1 VQIDKNDMLELGN
14 IVASAVVEALEKRN
28 LIGNASASENPKTE
42 KTAYQKTEQLLYNYT
57 GFQKIKDERL
67 QEIEEL
73 RVHGVPQKCGGVNEY
88 VDKGGMPQGI
98 TLPEE
103 ATENAIRNVEASIAE
118 LVGVIN
124 MIDKCLYSLRNDPY
138 YKIIELR
145 YFEGRTQEDIALT
158 LKCSQ
163 VTISNNKNRLVR
175 EMALRLFPNQ
185 VIKEYLA

>member
-1 VQIDKNDMLELGN
+1 MQMDKNDMIEFGN
-14 IVASAVVEALEKRN
+14 IVANAVVEALEKRQ
-28 LIGNASASENPKTE
+28 LVGNASANPKTE

-185 VIKEYLA
+185 VIKEYMN

>member
-1 VQIDKNDMLELGN
+1 MQIDKNDMLELGN

-28 LIGNASASENPKTE
+28 LIGNASASANPKTE

>member
-1 VQIDKNDMLELGN
+1 MQMDKNDILELGN
-14 IVASAVVEALEKRN
+14 IVASAVVEALKKEHLVNTTAPVKQ
-28 LIGNASASENPKTE
+28 E
-42 KTAYQKTEQLLYNYT
+42 KTAYQRTEQLLYNYN
-57 GFQKIKDERL
+57 GFKKIVDERR

-98 TLPEE
+98 MLPEE

-124 MIDKCLYSLRNDPY
+124 LIDKCLYSLRNDPY

-185 VIKEYLA
+185 VIKEYMN